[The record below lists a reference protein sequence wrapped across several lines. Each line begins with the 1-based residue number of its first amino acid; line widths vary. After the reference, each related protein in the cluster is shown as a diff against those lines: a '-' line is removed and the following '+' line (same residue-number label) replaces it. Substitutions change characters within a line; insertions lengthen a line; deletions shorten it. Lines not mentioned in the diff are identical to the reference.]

1 MAPLKPR
8 PESPIMSCGAAMS
21 EPVRNAGPVD
31 AAGGFAG
38 RSGGFLGGRKLPPPA
53 AVAGATAGDVVVVA
67 AIAVRARRLLRERVL
82 THTRAQLQL
91 VDGEAP
97 PSFAEAVDDESLG
110 DFLGRLLSAQNQLAS
125 MRVATHGA
133 AATRTLLDA
142 ALRDGAT
149 EAAELLAQD
158 VASGGAG
165 VAVVAAVLEEYARR
179 LAALVADR

>member
-1 MAPLKPR
+1 
-8 PESPIMSCGAAMS
+8 
-21 EPVRNAGPVD
+21 
-31 AAGGFAG
+31 
-38 RSGGFLGGRKLPPPA
+38 
-53 AVAGATAGDVVVVA
+53 
-67 AIAVRARRLLRERVL
+67 
-82 THTRAQLQL
+82 
-91 VDGEAP
+91 
-97 PSFAEAVDDESLG
+97 
-110 DFLGRLLSAQNQLAS
+110 